1 MACINCDTYTY
12 HKVLTSVNEYDN
24 DPFWGLHWSDHEIVL
39 CQGCRTISFRKAW
52 GTDEEVG
59 ETEEGPVYDE
69 SQSLFPGRIRGR
81 KELQYLY
88 DLPTDIQKIYK
99 ETHKALSSD
108 QPILSG
114 MGIRALVEAV
124 CTEKQAKGKD
134 LKQKIDDLVNIG
146 VLTKEGAEVLHH
158 TRLYGNKAAHEIAA
172 MKETDLGVLMDI
184 AENLL
189 KNVYILPKKAAQLK
203 PKNKDGIPF

>member
-1 MACINCDTYTY
+1 
-12 HKVLTSVNEYDN
+12 
-24 DPFWGLHWSDHEIVL
+24 
-39 CQGCRTISFRKAW
+39 
-52 GTDEEVG
+52 
-59 ETEEGPVYDE
+59 
-69 SQSLFPGRIRGR
+69 
-81 KELQYLY
+81 
-88 DLPTDIQKIYK
+88 
-99 ETHKALSSD
+99 
-108 QPILSG
+108 